1 MRVIE
6 CDICGE
12 TLSGANDDE
21 LVETARRHMD
31 ELHPDKGRDDAQVRE
46 LVGAQAYDASDS

>member
-1 MRVIE
+1 VIE

-21 LVETARRHMD
+21 LVEALRRHMD
-31 ELHPDKGRDDAQVRE
+31 ERHAGEGPADAGLPALVERE
-46 LVGAQAYDASDS
+46 AYDATDS

>member
-12 TLSGANDDE
+12 TLSAANDDD
-21 LVETARRHMD
+21 LVRTARLHMD
-31 ELHPDKGRDDAQVRE
+31 QLHSDSAPDDERLRE
-46 LVGAQAYDASDS
+46 LVGTKAYDATDS